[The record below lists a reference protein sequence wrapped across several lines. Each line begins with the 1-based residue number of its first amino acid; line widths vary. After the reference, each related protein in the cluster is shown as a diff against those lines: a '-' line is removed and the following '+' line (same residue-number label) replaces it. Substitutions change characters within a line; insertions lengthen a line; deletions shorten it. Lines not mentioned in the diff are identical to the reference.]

1 MNVCMCLCAGM
12 CRGSLKGEVTSPF
25 FFHHRKSGKTL
36 ILTFFLLLIIL
47 GHVFTK
53 NTMLHCMDGPGLVMS
68 AAWFPPNLKPGIH
81 TKAFHLCPIRP
92 ENWKSSR
99 QAAMCLYQ
107 GMASLLS
114 LKATLVNCR
123 RDGCLSGR
131 LSFLHRGALTEWL
144 RGSQSPPRSLTLD
157 GWPVTETTVLT
168 GTFKSSRNTSAPFP
182 RFVNPHNPVSGAY
195 RQLLW
200 PHY

>member
-1 MNVCMCLCAGM
+1 MYECVYVSL
-12 CRGSLKGEVTSPF
+12 RGDVQGESERWGDKPF

-36 ILTFFLLLIIL
+36 ILTFFLLFLLLIIL

-99 QAAMCLYQ
+99 QAAMCLYHR
-107 GMASLLS
+107 MASLLS

-131 LSFLHRGALTEWL
+131 LSFLHSTEGHWQSGYGALSHL
-144 RGSQSPPRSLTLD
+144 PD
-157 GWPVTETTVLT
+157 
-168 GTFKSSRNTSAPFP
+168 
-182 RFVNPHNPVSGAY
+182 H
-195 RQLLW
+195 LL
-200 PHY
+200 